1 MSIQDINKVSSFKE
15 DGPSYESDEDNLN
28 KDQLLFL
35 SLKKNILLSKYKEQ
49 IQNIND
55 EYILDEYIIKWK
67 DNLNWDD
74 FLSSLLLKYN
84 IKALYKKV
92 KSKVKAMLTINY
104 SQIFQI
110 KQYYDKLY
118 IEKIYNYLPEKYKF
132 VISLTFVSYAYD
144 SPFDINSQGDIS
156 KVLDSYLNLSVEKIV
171 ELSGQVEDYKVNIG
185 RNIII
190 VKSKEDISVYD
201 KHFLT
206 TLYQSVHKGEPPLDN
221 IYDFVKEKHLD
232 KSEFKE
238 TKI

>member
-1 MSIQDINKVSSFKE
+1 MSIHDINKVSSFKE

-55 EYILDEYIIKWK
+55 EYVLDEYIIKWR

-84 IKALYKKV
+84 IKAIYKKV

-144 SPFDINSQGDIS
+144 FPFDINSQDDIS

-221 IYDFVKEKHLD
+221 IYDFVKERHLD

>member
-1 MSIQDINKVSSFKE
+1 MRIQDINKVSSFKK
-15 DGPSYESDEDNLN
+15 DGPSYESNEDSVN

-35 SLKKNILLSKYKEQ
+35 LFKKNILLSKYKEE

-55 EYILDEYIIKWK
+55 EYVLDEYIIKWK

-84 IKALYKKV
+84 IKALYNKV

-118 IEKIYNYLPEKYKF
+118 IKKIYYYLPDQYKF

-144 SPFDINSQGDIS
+144 FPFDIYSQFDMCS
-156 KVLDSYLNLSVEKIV
+156 VLDDFLNLSVNKIIV
-171 ELSGQVEDYKVNIG
+171 LSGRVEDYTVNIG

-190 VKSKEDISVYD
+190 VKSKKDISVFD

-206 TLYQSVHKGEPPLDN
+206 TLYQCVHKGEPPLDN
-221 IYDFVKEKHLD
+221 IYDFVKERHLN
-232 KSEFKE
+232 KNEFRE
-238 TKI
+238 TEI

>member
-1 MSIQDINKVSSFKE
+1 MRIQDINKVSSFKK
-15 DGPSYESDEDNLN
+15 DGPSYESNEDSVN

-35 SLKKNILLSKYKEQ
+35 SLKKNILLSKYKEE

-55 EYILDEYIIKWK
+55 EYVLDEYIIKWK

-84 IKALYKKV
+84 IKALYNKV

-118 IEKIYNYLPEKYKF
+118 IKKIYYYLPDQYKF

-144 SPFDINSQGDIS
+144 FPFDIYS
-156 KVLDSYLNLSVEKIV
+156 
-171 ELSGQVEDYKVNIG
+171 
-185 RNIII
+185 
-190 VKSKEDISVYD
+190 
-201 KHFLT
+201 
-206 TLYQSVHKGEPPLDN
+206 
-221 IYDFVKEKHLD
+221 
-232 KSEFKE
+232 
-238 TKI
+238 

>member
-1 MSIQDINKVSSFKE
+1 MSIHDINKVSSFKE

-55 EYILDEYIIKWK
+55 EYVLDEYIIKWK

-84 IKALYKKV
+84 IKAIYKKV

-144 SPFDINSQGDIS
+144 FPFDINSQDDIS

-221 IYDFVKEKHLD
+221 IYDFVKERHLD